1 MAIKKTQQ
9 KWLPFIEVQC
19 SDGRVRVYESAKTP
33 YCGHKAAMK
42 VARVMRDEHIAI
54 GGDVIITGIE
64 RVKE

>member
-1 MAIKKTQQ
+1 MANKKTQQ

-19 SDGRVRVYESAKTP
+19 SDGRVRVYEGAKTP
-33 YCGHKAAMK
+33 YCERTAKKAAK
-42 VARVMRDEHIAI
+42 VMRDEHTAI